1 MPVENNSMKTIATSR
16 RGFLTSAALL
26 TLAGCAPEMKVKEPP
41 VPKAPVPDVLGA
53 QLYTVRKQLAEN
65 AEDTIRAV
73 AEIGYK
79 AVEVMRAD
87 IPKVIPLC
95 KKYNLATPSAHFEYA
110 CLTGKWENYG
120 GKPPRPGYNLQ
131 AALAEA
137 KKAGIE
143 YFTIP
148 YISPK
153 ERGGMNMF
161 IRLANE
167 LNKAGEAAAKMGIK
181 VGYHNHAFEFTKY
194 GKFTGFEIL
203 LENMDPEKAF
213 LEFDLFWAQVA
224 GNDPAALIRK
234 YPKHIKLLH
243 LKDVRVNTP
252 ETREE
257 NVAPEAFKPLGQGIV
272 DLAAVLNAAKSI
284 GVAYSFVEQDQAEDP
299 LAVLKASY
307 DYLQKMKA

>member
-1 MPVENNSMKTIATSR
+1 MKTIATSR
-16 RGFLTSAALL
+16 RRFLTSAALL
-26 TLAGCAPEMKVKEPP
+26 PLAGCAPEAKVKEPP

-65 AEDTIRAV
+65 AEETIKAV

-79 AVEVMRAD
+79 AVELLRAD

-95 KKYNLATPSAHFEYA
+95 KKYNLAAPSAHFEYA

-153 ERGGMNMF
+153 DRGGMNMF

-167 LNKAGEAAAKMGIK
+167 LNKAGEAAAKMGLK

-203 LENMDPEKAF
+203 LENMDPEKTF
-213 LEFDLFWAQVA
+213 LELDIFWAKVA

-257 NVAPEAFKPLGQGIV
+257 NVAPEAFKPLGEGVI
-272 DLAAVLNAAKSI
+272 DLAEVLKAAKGI

-299 LAVLKASY
+299 LAALKASY